1 MKMQTKNK
9 IKYSSSLILS
19 MIGSEAFKLG
29 TAIYIYKFTNSFW
42 LVSILYLLIQIPT
55 FISYLLNYK
64 IIKKRNLKHILLWTD
79 IISFSILATILIGYF
94 VIIKSNNLFGF
105 SIFLLVIN
113 SLLSIVHSFRFIALK
128 TIIYNISNNEK
139 DVKTYNVLTTISTS
153 IAFLLA
159 PIFSLILFS
168 KLPFWTLILL
178 NMVTYLISGFLYF
191 SFKLNE
197 KEIELVKQEK
207 TDLTNQS
214 NIKQNNAL
222 KWVYTLS
229 SSFIIGI
236 FLYPKQSGMS
246 QFFKVIDFDAN
257 KWSFFLTIIFALFG
271 LAGSLLSLIIR
282 NKNIKLL
289 WVLIPM
295 NLIFLIT
302 IPILFSNVNNKFK
315 NIAYLITIGFQQ
327 MLYSFFITIFY
338 TNSYFLFDKEKFK
351 NNTIYTLIFRII
363 SSSIIII
370 LLTFV
375 SIKLNYFIT
384 FTIFATLIFIS
395 SVLITISENII
406 MKIKTKDKLTD
417 NTNEVEKEQV
427 E

>member
-1 MKMQTKNK
+1 MQTKNK

-64 IIKKRNLKHILLWTD
+64 ITKKRNLKHILLWTD

-168 KLPFWTLILL
+168 KLPFWALILL

-246 QFFKVIDFDAN
+246 QFFKVIDFDAD

-271 LAGSLLSLIIR
+271 LLGSLLSLIIR

-302 IPILFSNVNNKFK
+302 IPILFS
-315 NIAYLITIGFQQ
+315 
-327 MLYSFFITIFY
+327 
-338 TNSYFLFDKEKFK
+338 
-351 NNTIYTLIFRII
+351 
-363 SSSIIII
+363 
-370 LLTFV
+370 
-375 SIKLNYFIT
+375 
-384 FTIFATLIFIS
+384 
-395 SVLITISENII
+395 
-406 MKIKTKDKLTD
+406 
-417 NTNEVEKEQV
+417 
-427 E
+427 

>member
-1 MKMQTKNK
+1 
-9 IKYSSSLILS
+9 
-19 MIGSEAFKLG
+19 
-29 TAIYIYKFTNSFW
+29 
-42 LVSILYLLIQIPT
+42 
-55 FISYLLNYK
+55 
-64 IIKKRNLKHILLWTD
+64 
-79 IISFSILATILIGYF
+79 
-94 VIIKSNNLFGF
+94 
-105 SIFLLVIN
+105 VIN

-168 KLPFWTLILL
+168 KLPFWALILL

-214 NIKQNNAL
+214 NIKQNNDL

-302 IPILFSNVNNKFK
+302 IPILFSNVNN
-315 NIAYLITIGFQQ
+315 
-327 MLYSFFITIFY
+327 
-338 TNSYFLFDKEKFK
+338 
-351 NNTIYTLIFRII
+351 
-363 SSSIIII
+363 
-370 LLTFV
+370 
-375 SIKLNYFIT
+375 
-384 FTIFATLIFIS
+384 
-395 SVLITISENII
+395 
-406 MKIKTKDKLTD
+406 
-417 NTNEVEKEQV
+417 
-427 E
+427 

>member
-1 MKMQTKNK
+1 MQTKNK

-168 KLPFWTLILL
+168 KLPFWALILL

-302 IPILFSNVNNKFK
+302 IP
-315 NIAYLITIGFQQ
+315 
-327 MLYSFFITIFY
+327 
-338 TNSYFLFDKEKFK
+338 
-351 NNTIYTLIFRII
+351 
-363 SSSIIII
+363 
-370 LLTFV
+370 
-375 SIKLNYFIT
+375 
-384 FTIFATLIFIS
+384 
-395 SVLITISENII
+395 
-406 MKIKTKDKLTD
+406 
-417 NTNEVEKEQV
+417 
-427 E
+427 

>member
-1 MKMQTKNK
+1 MQTKNK

-64 IIKKRNLKHILLWTD
+64 ITKKRNLKHILLWTD

-168 KLPFWTLILL
+168 KLPFWALILL

-246 QFFKVIDFDAN
+246 QFFKVIDLDAN

-271 LAGSLLSLIIR
+271 LAGSLL
-282 NKNIKLL
+282 
-289 WVLIPM
+289 
-295 NLIFLIT
+295 
-302 IPILFSNVNNKFK
+302 
-315 NIAYLITIGFQQ
+315 
-327 MLYSFFITIFY
+327 
-338 TNSYFLFDKEKFK
+338 
-351 NNTIYTLIFRII
+351 
-363 SSSIIII
+363 
-370 LLTFV
+370 
-375 SIKLNYFIT
+375 
-384 FTIFATLIFIS
+384 
-395 SVLITISENII
+395 
-406 MKIKTKDKLTD
+406 
-417 NTNEVEKEQV
+417 
-427 E
+427 

>member
-1 MKMQTKNK
+1 
-9 IKYSSSLILS
+9 
-19 MIGSEAFKLG
+19 
-29 TAIYIYKFTNSFW
+29 
-42 LVSILYLLIQIPT
+42 
-55 FISYLLNYK
+55 
-64 IIKKRNLKHILLWTD
+64 
-79 IISFSILATILIGYF
+79 
-94 VIIKSNNLFGF
+94 
-105 SIFLLVIN
+105 
-113 SLLSIVHSFRFIALK
+113 
-128 TIIYNISNNEK
+128 
-139 DVKTYNVLTTISTS
+139 
-153 IAFLLA
+153 
-159 PIFSLILFS
+159 
-168 KLPFWTLILL
+168 
-178 NMVTYLISGFLYF
+178 
-191 SFKLNE
+191 
-197 KEIELVKQEK
+197 
-207 TDLTNQS
+207 
-214 NIKQNNAL
+214 
-222 KWVYTLS
+222 
-229 SSFIIGI
+229 
-236 FLYPKQSGMS
+236 
-246 QFFKVIDFDAN
+246 
-257 KWSFFLTIIFALFG
+257 
-271 LAGSLLSLIIR
+271 
-282 NKNIKLL
+282 
-289 WVLIPM
+289 
-295 NLIFLIT
+295 T